1 LTRKLLEHLGGTGES
16 VTRFTDRNVQDELLN
31 AQLTHRVAGLVVG
44 STTGG
49 GVSLLI
55 GALSLGLPNQS
66 ISERSGRRNSDMK
79 SARMRIA
86 VESR

>member
-16 VTRFTDRNVQDELLN
+16 VTRFTDGNVQNELLD

-44 STTGG
+44 STTSG

-55 GALSLGLPNQS
+55 GALSLGLYNLC
-66 ISERSGRRNSDMK
+66 ISEMS
-79 SARMRIA
+79 
-86 VESR
+86 